1 MKKFFMKF
9 KFNKREVITI
19 IILTL
24 CLVSA
29 YLIYVFQEA
38 KEIPFIYNQ
47 F

>member
-1 MKKFFMKF
+1 MKNFFVKF

-19 IILTL
+19 IILAL

-29 YLIYVFQEA
+29 YLIYVFEEA